1 MPKSTISEILGE
13 QLNVI
18 AFRNLQK
25 WGVERSIILKELTTV
40 QKERIIDR
48 MTIKFEKSGSI
59 LFFKNKSIKPKF
71 VILHEGLIHTK
82 KSNILHQKGALLGD
96 NEDLLSDTFKVYDD
110 DYYFVVN
117 SIISEIS
124 AEAMEEILGN
134 KLSNILKKNLNSHEV
149 LSIL

>member
-1 MPKSTISEILGE
+1 MPKSTISQILGE

-25 WGVERSIILKELTTV
+25 WGVEKSKVLKKLTAV

-48 MTIKFEKSGSI
+48 MHIKFEKAGTF
-59 LFFKNKSIKPKF
+59 LFIKNNPMTPKF
-71 VILHEGLIHTK
+71 VILHEGLIIAK
-82 KSNILHQKGALLGD
+82 KSNILFQKGHLLGD
-96 NEDLLSDTFKVYDD
+96 EEILKGGETITHDD

-124 AEAMEEILGN
+124 QEAIEEVLGN
-134 KLSNILKKNLNSHEV
+134 KITNILAKNFSSHV
-149 LSIL
+149 